1 MREPAPKILLKA
13 LSRPRKT
20 SSPRQRLY
28 ALPARKGNAEPDV
41 PFAEPT
47 LGLLRAVSDLQLL
60 AGHVS
65 VLLDDPA
72 LNDSGISGWLDDL
85 DSVLDM
91 IRREITAGRMVSRE
105 DITIDDEGPSDLHEI
120 LARCPSAE
128 DADWPETGESRLLV
142 RLTDWWL
149 EQIGERG
156 NALLHLLIGAD
167 DAVEA
172 ARSFAAL
179 DTIRY
184 PFV

>member
-1 MREPAPKILLKA
+1 MRELAPKILLKA
-13 LSRPRKT
+13 LPRPRKT
-20 SSPRQRLY
+20 SSPRQRLS
-28 ALPARKGNAEPDV
+28 ARPARQGNPEADA
-41 PFAEPT
+41 PFARPT
-47 LGLLRAVSDLQLL
+47 LGLLLAVSDLQVL

-72 LNDSGISGWLDDL
+72 LKDSGISSWLDDL
-85 DSVLDM
+85 DSVLDR
-91 IRREITAGRMVSRE
+91 IRREITAGRIVSRE
-105 DITIDDEGPSDLHEI
+105 DITIDDDGPSDLHEI

-172 ARSFAAL
+172 ARSLAAL
-179 DTIRY
+179 DSIRY

>member
-1 MREPAPKILLKA
+1 MKEPAPKILLKA
-13 LSRPRKT
+13 LPRPSKP
-20 SSPRQRLY
+20 SSLRQRLS
-28 ALPARKGNAEPDV
+28 ARSARQGNAEPDV
-41 PFAEPT
+41 PFAQPT
-47 LGLLRAVSDLQLL
+47 LGLLRAVSDLQVL

-65 VLLDDPA
+65 VLLDAPA

-105 DITIDDEGPSDLHEI
+105 DIIDDEGPSDLHEI
-120 LARCPSAE
+120 LAQCPSAE
-128 DADWPETGESRLLV
+128 DVDWPDTGESRLLI

-156 NALLHLLIGAD
+156 QTLLHLLIGAD

-172 ARSFAAL
+172 AKSFAAL